1 MYLAVNISLSQR
13 QQVSAVSVL
22 YRMAW
27 AAFGKTQAH
36 AEQLKANL
44 GNKTKVMGI
53 VVRRIEA

>member
-1 MYLAVNISLSQR
+1 
-13 QQVSAVSVL
+13 
-22 YRMAW
+22 MAW

-44 GNKTKVMGI
+44 GKKTKVMGN